1 MINQDKIYPV
11 IEGYKKYFPKHWKNE
26 KYKWEAVKHF
36 QDNWDINAEDFG
48 EMFKKS
54 MKKVGNLIGSKFGY
68 PITRIIQFAK
78 ADNEA
83 VRNMFIHL
91 YNENIE
97 LSKRINDFI
106 QKSNDMLAQYDNGT
120 WKKHHQ
126 SIKEV
131 SCYLWLKFPD
141 KYYMYKYEIY
151 RAVAN
156 ELESD
161 YLPIRRSV
169 SSNIIGGYAMYDE
182 ICNILKSDSDI
193 HEILNNA
200 LTENCYPDTN
210 LKTLTMDFGFY
221 LCRFYLNEKDEEKE
235 QLSPNDE
242 IESDD
247 AGEKMLSVLFDED
260 TPVINTWLLNYN
272 PSIWN
277 WDKQDDELNYGN
289 IKRIV
294 NSGGTVFL
302 SWKCAS
308 KKIKQGD
315 RIFIIKLGSAP
326 RGIVATGYATSSS
339 FDSEYTEDD
348 GTISYE
354 RLVDICIIG
363 VLDYH
368 IEELISQKML
378 KEKFPEQ
385 QWSPQGSG
393 ISIKP
398 NAAKWLIENFGKS
411 EDKFYETDIDGW
423 YPTQEEYS
431 PKLSVNDWKNLL
443 KDKEVFDEK
452 CIDIFIKIY
461 ELGGQCT
468 CTELSEKYGYTPN
481 YYNVN
486 AFNLAKRV
494 HKKSNCSVFTKS
506 DGKIRWWCIP
516 FLGKDVKENHPGVY
530 FWKLREELA
539 EAIKDVLIN
548 PKNEYTKESFLSD
561 VFMSENEYDKLTAL
575 LKRKKNIILQGAP
588 GVGKTYC
595 AKRLAW
601 SLMGEKNNNR
611 VCMVQFHQ
619 NYSYEDFIMGYR
631 PTDNGGFELEKGVF
645 YRFCETA
652 KNDPEND
659 YFFIID
665 EINRGNLSKIFG
677 ELLMLIEN
685 DKRGSE
691 HQINLV
697 YGNEPFYIP
706 ENLYIIGMMN
716 TADRS
721 LAMIDYALRRRFSF
735 YTMPPAFE
743 KADENGFAE
752 YIQSIKCPLY
762 HSIIAKIIELN
773 KAIKEDTSL
782 GKGFEIGHSYFISD
796 NINDE
801 WVKSAVEYEII
812 PLIEE
817 YWFDNEGELSKW
829 KEKLYLAI
837 GEPYD
842 E

>member
-11 IEGYKKYFPKHWKNE
+11 IEGYKKYFPEHWKNE

-36 QDNWDINAEDFG
+36 QDNWNINAEDFG
-48 EMFKKS
+48 EMFKKAT
-54 MKKVGNLIGSKFGY
+54 KKADNLLGSAHAY
-68 PITRIIQFAK
+68 PRGMMLEFAK
-78 ADNEA
+78 ADCETTKQ
-83 VRNMFIHL
+83 MFIHL
-91 YNENIE
+91 YDES
-97 LSKRINDFI
+97 LDLAQRIDDFI
-106 QKSNDMLAQYDNGT
+106 QSSEELRAKYDDGT
-120 WKKHHQ
+120 WKNHYQ
-126 SIKEV
+126 NLNVISV
-131 SCYLWLKFPD
+131 YLWLRFPD
-141 KYYMYKYEIY
+141 KYYIYKYELY
-151 RAVAN
+151 KAVAN

-169 SSNIIGGYAMYDE
+169 SSNIIGGYAMYNE
-182 ICNILKSDSDI
+182 ICRTLQDDE
-193 HEILNNA
+193 EIQEMLDNA

-221 LCRFYLNEKDEEKE
+221 LCRFYSDEKAEKTHLKDKIIE
-235 QLSPNDE
+235 INDTDNLIETEWYPSPAIYSPN
-242 IESDD
+242 
-247 AGEKMLSVLFDED
+247 
-260 TPVINTWLLNYN
+260 
-272 PSIWN
+272 
-277 WDKQDDELNYGN
+277 
-289 IKRIV
+289 
-294 NSGGTVFL
+294 
-302 SWKCAS
+302 
-308 KKIKQGD
+308 
-315 RIFIIKLGSAP
+315 
-326 RGIVATGYATSSS
+326 
-339 FDSEYTEDD
+339 
-348 GTISYE
+348 
-354 RLVDICIIG
+354 
-363 VLDYH
+363 
-368 IEELISQKML
+368 
-378 KEKFPEQ
+378 
-385 QWSPQGSG
+385 
-393 ISIKP
+393 
-398 NAAKWLIENFGKS
+398 
-411 EDKFYETDIDGW
+411 
-423 YPTQEEYS
+423 
-431 PKLSVNDWKNLL
+431 LSVNDWKNLL

-452 CIDIFIKIY
+452 CIDIFRKIY

-468 CTELSEKYGYTPN
+468 CKELSQKYGYTPN

-494 HKKSNCSVFTKS
+494 HKKSNCPVYTKLNS
-506 DGKIRWWCIP
+506 EQKWWWCIP
-516 FLGKDVKENHPGVY
+516 FLGKDVKGNYPGVY
-530 FWKLREELA
+530 FLKLREELA
-539 EAIKDVLIN
+539 KAIKDVIIDQKEN
-548 PKNEYTKESFLSD
+548 YTKENFLAD
-561 VFMSENEYDKLTAL
+561 VFMSVKEYDKLTAL

-588 GVGKTYC
+588 GVGKTFC

-601 SLMGEKNNNR
+601 SLMGEKNNDR

-619 NYSYEDFIMGYR
+619 SYSYEDFIMGYR

-697 YGNEPFYIP
+697 YGSEPFYIP

-752 YIQSIKCPLY
+752 YIQNIKSPLY

>member
-161 YLPIRRSV
+161 YHPINRII
-169 SSNIIGGYAMYDE
+169 SSNIISGYAMYDE

-221 LCRFYLNEKDEEKE
+221 LCRFYHDEKTEETSSEDKFIE
-235 QLSPNDE
+235 TNDGQFE
-242 IESDD
+242 IESLDLD
-247 AGEKMLSVLFDED
+247 VDSS
-260 TPVINTWLLNYN
+260 TVINTWLLNWNSHVYN
-272 PSIWN
+272 WEAEEE
-277 WDKQDDELNYGN
+277 QFNYHTAISN
-289 IKRIV
+289 IKNNGAFVTDWRCRTKQVKI
-294 NSGGTVFL
+294 GDRVFL
-302 SWKCAS
+302 
-308 KKIKQGD
+308 
-315 RIFIIKLGSAP
+315 IKLGQNP
-326 RGIVATGYATSSS
+326 KGIFATGYAVSNT
-339 FDSEYTEDD
+339 FESEYIGDD
-348 GTISYE
+348 GLTYKANFI
-354 RLVDICIIG
+354 DICLTEF
-363 VLDYH
+363 LDYH
-368 IEELISQKML
+368 TDNLISMELL
-378 KEKFPEQ
+378 KQKFPNQ

-411 EDKFYETDIDGW
+411 ENKFYETDIDGW

-619 NYSYEDFIMGYR
+619 SYSYEDFIMGYR

-652 KNDPEND
+652 KNDADNE

-691 HQINLV
+691 QQINLV
-697 YGNEPFYIP
+697 YGSEPFYIP

-735 YTMPPAFE
+735 YTMSPAFE

-752 YIQSIKCPLY
+752 YIQNIKSPLY